1 MVPEPLFAL
10 NPPTFS
16 SPIRDR
22 FPEQDKT
29 LRSDSNP
36 QIKPHKLLLPLGER
50 CLIQGM
56 VLTVFHISG
65 SARLRKFPFFPP
77 SLRSASDLPDS
88 PPGLSE
94 SLSLVVN
101 SLSRSWVLF
110 SHGYHCWAPLSSAWV
125 GCHIHISS
133 YL

>member
-36 QIKPHKLLLPLGER
+36 QIKLHTNSFFLLVR
-50 CLIQGM
+50 D
-56 VLTVFHISG
+56 V
-65 SARLRKFPFFPP
+65 
-77 SLRSASDLPDS
+77 
-88 PPGLSE
+88 
-94 SLSLVVN
+94 
-101 SLSRSWVLF
+101 
-110 SHGYHCWAPLSSAWV
+110 
-125 GCHIHISS
+125 
-133 YL
+133 